1 MEFNFTVKR
10 ERLSTT
16 QGFAI
21 VYLNGVEMIRF
32 GDTIELINGEW
43 KSVKKDSD
51 FIKGLLF
58 HPFDDIYKYSDKVK
72 KYLNEI

>member
-10 ERLSTT
+10 ERGSVT
-16 QGFAI
+16 QGEAV

-32 GDTIELINGEW
+32 GDKIELVDGEW
-43 KSVKKDSD
+43 KSVKKDSE

-58 HPFDDIYKYSDKVK
+58 HPFNELYHINDKVI
-72 KYLNEI
+72 KYLEEN